1 MCTIY
6 APQDILQ
13 PALQQAAQPGRPVS
27 FKTIE
32 AAIYQSYAQVPA
44 RLPTCESAVLSCLP
58 QHGHACLRD
67 VLPCWLLLAVS
78 YMRLSISSAI

>member
-1 MCTIY
+1 MLT
-6 APQDILQ
+6 PQDILQ

-44 RLPTCESAVLSCLP
+44 RLSNCKSALQFCSV
-58 QHGHACLRD
+58 QHFQ
-67 VLPCWLLLAVS
+67 V
-78 YMRLSISSAI
+78 RL